1 MEQQSNKKAS
11 AMRVLFAGFGG
22 QGVLFAGKF
31 LAYLGLIG
39 ERQVSWLPSYG
50 PEMRGGT
57 ANCSVILSDVPIG
70 SPIVSEPDCLI
81 AMNLPSFQKYQSKV
95 KSGGV
100 IILDSSLIAGQ
111 TLRSDLTVYSVP
123 ATQMAAEHGLEGL
136 SNMILLGKFLQ
147 ACLPGESALIEKALL
162 KVVPAKK
169 EHLLDAN
176 RTALSLGQSY
186 EG

>member
-1 MEQQSNKKAS
+1 MSEQTTHSETS
-11 AMRVLFAGFGG
+11 SILIAGFGG

-57 ANCSVILSDVPIG
+57 ANCSVILSDEPVG
-70 SPIVSEPDCLI
+70 SPIVSAPDCLI
-81 AMNLPSFQKYQSKV
+81 VMNLPSFTKYQIAV
-95 KSGGV
+95 KTGGKM
-100 IILDSSLIAGQ
+100 ILDSSLIECQ
-111 TLRSDLTVYSVP
+111 TCRTDIGVFAVP
-123 ATQMAAEHGLEGL
+123 ATKMAAEAGLEGL
-136 SNMILLGKFLQ
+136 SNMILIGKFLREVM
-147 ACLPGESALIEKALL
+147 PVSDELIEAALK
-162 KVVPAKK
+162 KVVPARK

-176 RTALSLGQSY
+176 RRALALGRAL

>member
-1 MEQQSNKKAS
+1 MTPQDALKWIDDKMIPYYPLGVYKDAAGRGVSGWNSNRTKKTS
-11 AMRVLFAGFGG
+11 AMQVLFAGFGG

-70 SPIVSEPDCLI
+70 SPIVSAPDCLI
-81 AMNLPSFQKYQSKV
+81 AMNLPSFQKYQRKV

-100 IILDSSLIAGQ
+100 IILDSS
-111 TLRSDLTVYSVP
+111 
-123 ATQMAAEHGLEGL
+123 
-136 SNMILLGKFLQ
+136 
-147 ACLPGESALIEKALL
+147 
-162 KVVPAKK
+162 
-169 EHLLDAN
+169 
-176 RTALSLGQSY
+176 
-186 EG
+186 